1 MFMFEKV
8 KKVLVDELGIN
19 ADKITLESDIID
31 DLGADS
37 LSVMQVIMAL
47 EDEFGISV
55 EDEDVT
61 QLRKVGNIVS
71 YLESHVK

>member
-1 MFMFEKV
+1 MFEKV